1 MRCSGSSLGFE
12 CFPVNGQLT
21 IYSTEKMNNAMVN
34 EVRAAI
40 TDALRNGNLQGLDNR
55 VLGVSE
61 RDLDQFPFPNNGDDD
76 GSVPQTPPP
85 TNSPIGVQNNEDGFP
100 LWAIIVSSV
109 SGVLV
114 VGLLF
119 FCFRRQR
126 RDPKYTDDL
135 SVKEKSDKKE
145 QKKNSKKPFEHPNSS
160 RPAYRPPAA
169 NLNTSSFGRPQSG
182 PAGNQIGGAKPLI
195 RVNSNPSAAAQS
207 PAGSR
212 HSFGTAQLSPTGNK
226 NAFGHTNPKSPTA
239 NRNAAFG
246 AGPIRSPAGN
256 RNAFGTK
263 PTSPAGNSTA
273 TGTHSIGGRV
283 EIIVGTPPDSSGSES
298 DEFEEASL
306 SSEENVSLTD
316 SSGSMQKGL
325 LNPSAPNSNNFGDPD
340 NAFGDPDNA
349 FGIGMPSTSQSERYS
364 SSSSYEEEVEEEYEI
379 EYVEDKEGEEGVG
392 ADEEFWDD
400 EVVEEVVE
408 EPEQPSL
415 LPWSSSSSAKM

>member
-1 MRCSGSSLGFE
+1 MSD
-12 CFPVNGQLT
+12 
-21 IYSTEKMNNAMVN
+21 AMVN
-34 EVRAAI
+34 EVKAAI
-40 TDALRNGNLQGLDNR
+40 TDALRNGNLAGLDNR

-61 RDLDQFPFPNNGDDD
+61 RDLDQYPFPNTSDDD
-76 GSVPQTPPP
+76 GSIPQTPPP
-85 TNSPIGVQNNEDGFP
+85 TNSPIGVQTNGDGFP

-119 FCFRRQR
+119 FCFRRR
-126 RDPKYTDDL
+126 RRAPKYTDDL
-135 SVKEKSDKKE
+135 SVEEKSDKKE
-145 QKKNSKKPFEHPNSS
+145 QKKNSKKPIQPPNPSG
-160 RPAYRPPAA
+160 PAYQPPAA
-169 NLNTSSFGRPQSG
+169 NINTSPFGRPQSG
-182 PAGNQIGGAKPLI
+182 PVGNKIGSAKPLI
-195 RVNSNPSAAAQS
+195 RANSNPSANNNAFAAAQS
-207 PAGSR
+207 PAGSK
-212 HSFGTAQLSPTGNK
+212 HSFGAAQQSPTGNK

-256 RNAFGTK
+256 RNAFGAN
-263 PTSPAGNSTA
+263 PTSPAGNSAAFGTTQS
-273 TGTHSIGGRV
+273 TGGSPSIVGRV
-283 EIIVGTPPDSSGSES
+283 EIIVGTPPDSSVSES
-298 DEFEEASL
+298 DEFEEASM

-316 SSGSMQKGL
+316 SNGSMQKSL
-325 LNPSAPNSNNFGDPD
+325 LNPSVPSS

-349 FGIGMPSTSQSERYS
+349 FGGPDNAFGIGIPSTAQSERYS

-379 EYVEDKEGEEGVG
+379 EYVEDKDGEEGVS

-415 LPWSSSSSAKM
+415 LPWASSSVKM